1 MGNYQRREFFGKDAS
16 NLPHPTLF
24 EMLDEA
30 QELITLTEI
39 ELNKLETDL
48 RFLQM
53 MQAEYGR

>member
-1 MGNYQRREFFGKDAS
+1 MGNYPRFFGKDAS

-30 QELITLTEI
+30 QELIALTEI
-39 ELNKLETDL
+39 ELNRLETDL

-53 MQAEYGR
+53 MQDEYGR